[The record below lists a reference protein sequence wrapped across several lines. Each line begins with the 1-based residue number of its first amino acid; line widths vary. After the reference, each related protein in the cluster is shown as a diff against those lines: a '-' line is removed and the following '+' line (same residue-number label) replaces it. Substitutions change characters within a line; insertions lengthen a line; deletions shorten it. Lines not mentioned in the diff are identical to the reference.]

1 MKRTAAILC
10 NGSAPKGSIYDKF
23 YERFNF
29 DLICANGGANAAF
42 KLGLLPKVIVGDLD
56 SITTNTLKHYQQKR
70 VQVQKLSRQSDT
82 DLEKTLKLVVKLK
95 YSRVIVFGFSGRR
108 FDHTLSNISNV
119 MKYSKQLEIYLIDDH
134 SILQFIYGKR
144 NFSSIKGEVVSL
156 LCFDP
161 KTKVTTTNLLY
172 PLKSDSLQF
181 GIRESISNV
190 CTDDHFTID
199 VKNGVC
205 ILTRDLKTFLR
216 VN

>member
-10 NGSAPKGSIYDKF
+10 NGSAPKGAIYDKF

-29 DLICANGGANAAF
+29 DLICADGGANAAF

-56 SITTNTLKHYQQKR
+56 SIDTDIFKHCRQKG
-70 VQVQKLSRQSDT
+70 VQVQKLSRQNDT
-82 DLEKTLKLVVKLK
+82 DLEKALKLAVKLK
-95 YSRVIVFGFSGRR
+95 YYRVVIFGFSGRR

-119 MKYSKQLEIYLIDDH
+119 MKYSKQLEIYLVDDH

-144 NFSSIKGEVVSL
+144 NFNSIKGEVVSL

-205 ILTRDLKTFLR
+205 LLTRDLKTFLR
-216 VN
+216 LN